1 MKWPTLV
8 TATALTVG
16 ISGCGFFGGD
26 EEETTP
32 PATQETAAADT
43 SASLEEAPALEQV
56 PATQQAREPRVQ
68 TTQTAMDRPWTP
80 NHTGT
85 VDPGM
90 TRDQVIAVWGEP
102 MVERASEDWVY
113 LYFRNGC
120 EISCGTDDIVLLQ
133 DGQVVD
139 AIVRGQGHTYS
150 GVSSSPPGRMAER
163 TMPMGGVG

>member
-8 TATALTVG
+8 TATALAVG

-26 EEETTP
+26 EEETP
-32 PATQETAAADT
+32 PATQETAVVDT
-43 SASLEEAPALEQV
+43 AASLEEAPALEQV
-56 PATQQAREPRVQ
+56 PATTQARVAGSE
-68 TTQTAMDRPWTP
+68 TTRAAMDQPWTP
-80 NHTGT
+80 THTGT

-90 TRDQVIAVWGEP
+90 TRDQVIAIWGEP
-102 MVERASEDWVY
+102 LVERGSDDWLY

-120 EISCGTDDIVLLQ
+120 EISCGTDDVVLLQ

-150 GVSSSPPGRMAER
+150 GVSSSPPGRTAEL
-163 TMPMGGVG
+163 TVPSGGVG